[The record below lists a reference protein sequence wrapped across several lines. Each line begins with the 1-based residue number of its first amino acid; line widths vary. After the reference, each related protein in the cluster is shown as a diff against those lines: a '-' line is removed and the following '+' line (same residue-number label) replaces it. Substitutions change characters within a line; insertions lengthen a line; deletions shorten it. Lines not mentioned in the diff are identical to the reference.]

1 VRSGQI
7 LVTSCLLLL
16 SITAAGQRTP
26 LVSQDPLEGYADIH
40 VHQMANRGFGGS
52 IIWGAPWGPRE
63 EASNGIPANMR
74 HGHDSTEVATHGKFR
89 TLKATINGFVLG
101 LLP

>member
-16 SITAAGQRTP
+16 STTAAGQKTP

-52 IIWGAPWGPRE
+52 IIWGAAWGPHE
-63 EASNGIPANMR
+63 EALNGIPANIR
-74 HGHDSTEVATHGKFR
+74 GHDSTEVATHGKFR
-89 TLKATINGFVLG
+89 TLKGYQRLFLG